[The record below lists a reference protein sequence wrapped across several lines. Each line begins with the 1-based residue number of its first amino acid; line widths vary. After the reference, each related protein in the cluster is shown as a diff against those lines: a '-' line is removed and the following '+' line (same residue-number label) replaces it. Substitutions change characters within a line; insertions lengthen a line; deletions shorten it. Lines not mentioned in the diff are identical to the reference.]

1 MLAATKQAITRT
13 ILTTAMDQALN
24 AFGAFDTVSFSSID
38 EMISET
44 GKTRQQILNLC
55 MADDEV
61 DACRTDIH
69 SAIIAKPWRI
79 YDDVSGNGVSGDDD
93 GSGVPAATIN
103 RFYKAIRPLI
113 DDFAELAILAKFNGY
128 AVAEYVYK
136 QETDGFWVIDKVLS
150 KDGQLDKFS
159 LKPDGSLHFTGVG
172 GTIAV
177 DTKVKVLSLTSRAV
191 PARPMGEMMIL
202 KAYPAV
208 ALRRREWAYAGQFI
222 ARYAQPFVVG
232 KQGNTFGGLS
242 DFTSRLFAFMSG
254 GATGIGADDDISIH
268 QLQGNGDA
276 FEIIERLCNRRI
288 QKLLLGRVKVSE
300 MTQGSRAA
308 SETDDK
314 ARMDRIRSYLDL
326 MTYAIQHAID
336 AMLIVN
342 NAYGTAI
349 HAPQGLWFEYI
360 QELDVDVRRAERDK
374 IYSDTGQIKF
384 TRDYMIDMVGFE
396 AHHFTLSDDNDDT
409 DKAVNK
415 ADSTDKANSLNPSPE
430 PNPNPNPIKQL
441 PAPKGTEQSLDH
453 HLGAGSDLGA
463 SSDLNNT
470 APPHSHQTSPLPTA
484 LALSDELS
492 DDDAD
497 ELPAPPDKLAKAVAR
512 PIQELQTLISQC
524 DDYDSFVVAFSQ
536 MKGLQAANQAKD
548 ELVTALANETAKA
561 FMDGLTSKAD
571 KE

>member
-1 MLAATKQAITRT
+1 MLAAAKQAITRT
-13 ILTTAMDQALN
+13 VLTTAMDHALN

-38 EMISET
+38 EMIAET

-69 SAIIAKPWRI
+69 SAIIARPWRI
-79 YDDVSGNGVSGDDD
+79 YDDVSGDGASGDDV
-93 GSGVPAATIN
+93 GSGVPASTIN

-128 AVAEYVYK
+128 AVAEYVYQQK
-136 QETDGFWVIDKVLS
+136 TDGFWVIDKVLS

-159 LKPDGSLHFTGVG
+159 LKPDGSLHFTGIN
-172 GTIAV
+172 GTMAV

-232 KQGNTFGGLS
+232 KQGNMGGFGLS
-242 DFTSRLFAFMSG
+242 VADFTQRLFAFMNG
-254 GATGIGADDDISIH
+254 GATGIGVDDEISIH

-314 ARMDRIRSYLDL
+314 ARLDRIRSYLDL
-326 MTYAIQHAID
+326 MTHAIQHAID
-336 AMLIVN
+336 AMLAVN
-342 NAYGTAI
+342 NAYGNPI

-384 TRDYMIDMVGFE
+384 TREYMIDMVGFE
-396 AHHFTLSDDNDDT
+396 AHHFALIDDT
-409 DKAVNK
+409 SNDLSN
-415 ADSTDKANSLNPSPE
+415 DISNDLTSTVINSKQISP
-430 PNPNPNPIKQL
+430 
-441 PAPKGTEQSLDH
+441 
-453 HLGAGSDLGA
+453 
-463 SSDLNNT
+463 
-470 APPHSHQTSPLPTA
+470 PPMA
-484 LALSDELS
+484 LALSD
-492 DDDAD
+492 DTDDAD
-497 ELPAPPDKLAKAVAR
+497 VDELPNLPKTLAKPITR
-512 PIQELQTLISQC
+512 PIQELHTLVTQY
-524 DDYDSFVVAFSQ
+524 DDYDGFVAAFSQ
-536 MKGLQAANQAKD
+536 IKGKKGDKQGLGLTDNEMVK
-548 ELVTALANETAKA
+548 TLAHETAVA
-561 FMDGLTSKAD
+561 FMDGLKTKD
-571 KE
+571 

>member
-1 MLAATKQAITRT
+1 MLAAAKQAITRT

-24 AFGAFDTVSFSSID
+24 AAGFAFDAVLFSDVD

-79 YDDVSGNGVSGDDD
+79 YDDVSGNGASGDDD

-136 QETDGFWVIDKVLS
+136 QEENGFWVIDKVLS

-159 LKPDGSLHFTGVG
+159 LKPDGSLNFTGIN

-232 KQGNTFGGLS
+232 KQGNMGGFGLS
-242 DFTSRLFAFMSG
+242 VADFTQRLFGFMNG
-254 GATGIGADDDISIH
+254 GATGIGADDEISIH

-308 SETDDK
+308 NETDDK
-314 ARMDRIRSYLDL
+314 ARLDRIRSYLDL

-336 AMLIVN
+336 AMLAVN
-342 NAYGTAI
+342 NAYGNPI

-415 ADSTDKANSLNPSPE
+415 DDNPNKANSPVSSFAPSPDQ
-430 PNPNPNPIKQL
+430 NPNPAKQL
-441 PAPKGTEQSLDH
+441 PAPKGAN
-453 HLGAGSDLGA
+453 GGF
-463 SSDLNNT
+463 NNT
-470 APPHSHQTSPLPTA
+470 APPHSHQTSPLATALPTA

-492 DDDAD
+492 DDDVD
-497 ELPAPPDKLAKAVAR
+497 ELPAPPDKLTKAAAYPMR
-512 PIQELQTLISQC
+512 ELQTLISQY

-536 MKGLQAANQAKD
+536 IKGAKQKANQAKD
-548 ELVTALANETAKA
+548 ALISALANETTNA
-561 FMDGLTSKAD
+561 FIDGLNSKSD